1 MSTQDE
7 YTLYPDQEYSEEND
21 EVWYENGKRTSKNGR
36 MLCVESD
43 GLTRRWCC
51 GSDSDISLL
60 CCYGRAEARP
70 ASYA

>member
-1 MSTQDE
+1 MSTQEE

-36 MLCVESD
+36 VLWRSLAGCLAAD
-43 GLTRRWCC
+43 AAAATFP
-51 GSDSDISLL
+51 GSY
-60 CCYGRAEARP
+60 CYGWAEAGP